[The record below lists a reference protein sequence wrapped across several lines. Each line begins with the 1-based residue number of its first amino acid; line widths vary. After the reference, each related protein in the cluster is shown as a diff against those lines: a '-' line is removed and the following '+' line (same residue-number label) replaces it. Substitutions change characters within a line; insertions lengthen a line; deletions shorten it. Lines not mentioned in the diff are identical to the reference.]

1 MKDVGQR
8 TAEATALKHAVPYI
22 RIFKGKTFVL
32 KAGGG
37 ALEREATARAL
48 VEQIEV
54 LHQVGIRVVLVHGGG
69 TQSTELAG
77 RSGAEA
83 RFVEGRRVTD
93 AKALEVA
100 AMVLNGAVNTHL
112 LAVCRSV
119 GLPAVGVSGVDAG
132 LIQARKRP
140 PVRVGGERSTSA
152 SSATSGRRSQ
162 GADRPHGRR
171 LRAGGQ
177 PALGRR
183 RRHAAQHQRRHH
195 RLGPGGGAQAPRS
208 SSSDRRAGDPRARRT
223 TRGSLVSYTD
233 LAGLRRLQG
242 RAAGSLRGMLPKTS
256 AIEAAI
262 QGGVR
267 RVHILSHE
275 PAGRPAGR
283 GIHQRGGGD
292 AGGARTSGRSRPA
305 GRRRPEAAAPLRSL
319 PAWER
324 SDAARAR
331 DPGAAPGDHR
341 HPLGVRGRGGARRL
355 SGRPATAA
363 TASP

>member
-37 ALEREATARAL
+37 ALERESTARDL

-69 TQSTELAG
+69 TQSTDLA
-77 RSGAEA
+77 RALGAET

-100 AMVLNGAVNTHL
+100 TMVLNGAVNTHL

-140 PVRVGGERSTSA
+140 PVQVGGERVDFGFVGDIEGVDPKVLTDLMDAGYVPVVSPLSA
-152 SSATSGRRSQ
+152 AEDGTVLNINADTIASALAVALQAEKLLFLT
-162 GADRPHGRR
+162 GAPGI
-171 LRAGGQ
+171 LERA
-177 PALGRR
+177 
-183 RRHAAQHQRRHH
+183 
-195 RLGPGGGAQAPRS
+195 
-208 SSSDRRAGDPRARRT
+208 DDP
-223 TRGSLVSYTD
+223 GSLVSYTD
-233 LAGLRRLQG
+233 LAGLRRLKDEG
-242 RAAGSLRGMLPKTS
+242 GLLRGMLPKTS

-267 RVHILSHE
+267 RVHILSHDLPDGLLAE
-275 PAGRPAGR
+275 VFTNEGVGTLVVEDVRVLSPA
-283 GIHQRGGGD
+283 
-292 AGGARTSGRSRPA
+292 
-305 GRRRPEAAAPLRSL
+305 EAAA
-319 PAWER
+319 
-324 SDAARAR
+324 
-331 DPGAAPGDHR
+331 GAAATPV
-341 HPLGVRGRGGARRL
+341 PVLTGVGAV
-355 SGRPATAA
+355 
-363 TASP
+363 

>member
-37 ALEREATARAL
+37 ALERESTARDL

-69 TQSTELAG
+69 TQSTDLAKAL
-77 RSGAEA
+77 GAET

-93 AKALEVA
+93 AKALEIA
-100 AMVLNGAVNTHL
+100 TMVLNGAVNTHL

-140 PVRVGGERSTSA
+140 PVQVGGERVDFGFVGDVEGVDPKVLTDLMDAGYVPVVSPLSA
-152 SSATSGRRSQ
+152 AEDGTVLNINADTIASALAVALQAEKLLFLT
-162 GADRPHGRR
+162 GAPGI
-171 LRAGGQ
+171 LERA
-177 PALGRR
+177 
-183 RRHAAQHQRRHH
+183 
-195 RLGPGGGAQAPRS
+195 
-208 SSSDRRAGDPRARRT
+208 DDP
-223 TRGSLVSYTD
+223 GSLVSYTD
-233 LAGLRRLQG
+233 LAGLRRLKDEG
-242 RAAGSLRGMLPKTS
+242 GLLRGMLPKTS

-267 RVHILSHE
+267 RVHILSHDLPDGLLAE
-275 PAGRPAGR
+275 VFTNEGVGTLVVEDIHALSPAEQWAPPVPAL
-283 GIHQRGGGD
+283 
-292 AGGARTSGRSRPA
+292 AGEEVS
-305 GRRRPEAAAPLRSL
+305 
-319 PAWER
+319 
-324 SDAARAR
+324 
-331 DPGAAPGDHR
+331 
-341 HPLGVRGRGGARRL
+341 
-355 SGRPATAA
+355 
-363 TASP
+363 

>member
-37 ALEREATARAL
+37 ALERESTARDL
-48 VEQIEV
+48 IEQIEV

-69 TQSTELAG
+69 TQSTDLAKAL
-77 RSGAEA
+77 GAET

-100 AMVLNGAVNTHL
+100 AMVLNGAVNTNL

-140 PVRVGGERSTSA
+140 PVRVGGETVDYGFVGDVESVDPKVLTDLMDAGYVPVVSPLSA
-152 SSATSGRRSQ
+152 
-162 GADRPHGRR
+162 
-171 LRAGGQ
+171 
-177 PALGRR
+177 
-183 RRHAAQHQRRHH
+183 
-195 RLGPGGGAQAPRS
+195 
-208 SSSDRRAGDPRARRT
+208 AGDGTVLNINADTIASALAVALQAEKLLFLTGAPGILERADDP
-223 TRGSLVSYTD
+223 GSLVSYTD
-233 LAGLRRLQG
+233 LAGLRRLKDEG
-242 RAAGSLRGMLPKTS
+242 GLLRGMLPKTS

-267 RVHILSHE
+267 RVHILSHDLPDGLLAE
-275 PAGRPAGR
+275 VFTNEGVGTLVVEDVRALSPA
-283 GIHQRGGGD
+283 
-292 AGGARTSGRSRPA
+292 
-305 GRRRPEAAAPLRSL
+305 EAAA
-319 PAWER
+319 
-324 SDAARAR
+324 
-331 DPGAAPGDHR
+331 GAVP
-341 HPLGVRGRGGARRL
+341 HPVLAGVGAV
-355 SGRPATAA
+355 
-363 TASP
+363 

>member
-8 TAEATALKHAVPYI
+8 TAEAAALKHAVPYI

-69 TQSTELAG
+69 SQSTDLA
-77 RSGAEA
+77 RALGAEA

-132 LIQARKRP
+132 LIQARRRP
-140 PVRVGGERSTSA
+140 PVRVGAELVDYGFVGDVAAVDPKVLTDLMDAGYVPVVSPLSA
-152 SSATSGRRSQ
+152 AADGTVLNINADTIASAL
-162 GADRPHGRR
+162 AV
-171 LRAGGQ
+171 
-177 PALGRR
+177 ALG
-183 RRHAAQHQRRHH
+183 AEKLLFLTGA
-195 RLGPGGGAQAPRS
+195 PGILE
-208 SSSDRRAGDPRARRT
+208 RADDP
-223 TRGSLVSYTD
+223 GSLVSYTD
-233 LAGLRRLQG
+233 LAGLRRLKDEG
-242 RAAGSLRGMLPKTS
+242 GLVRGMLPKTS

-267 RVHILSHE
+267 RVHILSHDLPDGLLAE
-275 PAGRPAGR
+275 VFTNQGVGTLVVADVRVLSPA
-283 GIHQRGGGD
+283 
-292 AGGARTSGRSRPA
+292 
-305 GRRRPEAAAPLRSL
+305 EAAA
-319 PAWER
+319 
-324 SDAARAR
+324 
-331 DPGAAPGDHR
+331 GAASASTPV
-341 HPLGVRGRGGARRL
+341 LAGA
-355 SGRPATAA
+355 GAV
-363 TASP
+363 